1 MQSRI
6 MQNKALIELLTSLRE
21 ARQDLVFR
29 SINEEPQLFSSFFE
43 FESNDN
49 LLCLSFD
56 REYSIFLNNNLEQM
70 SYHISNSEDSDTQKK
85 IKEITEAFIN
95 FKKNKI
101 SNTNV
106 ETFFLSDKIAHIDK
120 LFSVFLK
127 DKDRLEQINY
137 MRRKDQVLFERA
149 FSRLLGE
156 KNGLGE

>member
-1 MQSRI
+1 